1 MAGAN
6 AAAEPI
12 KAINR
17 ANFMMNDVLY
27 FDDVIKPQLRP
38 DEDDMM
44 LQQGRRIQYVGPIL
58 LKGSRERFTSP
69 HVCIILQ
76 YST

>member
-1 MAGAN
+1 
-6 AAAEPI
+6 
-12 KAINR
+12 
-17 ANFMMNDVLY
+17 MMNDVLY

-58 LKGSRERFTSP
+58 LKGSRKRFTSP
-69 HVCIILQ
+69 HVCTAHQNAGRCIRVQ
-76 YST
+76 EQQ